1 MKSVRWRFTGAV
13 AVSAMVITPLI
24 ALPASADSAETSIG
38 DLTVLGTTDVHGNVF
53 NWDYFADSVPTKEAD
68 QRGLARVATV
78 AEQVRAAKGA
88 ESVVMVDNGDFIQ
101 GTPLTYLAAEQPDK
115 LVSEG
120 HPMAEALKAI
130 GYDAQ
135 NLGNHEF
142 NYGLD
147 FLEDYQGQVEGS
159 GTPLL
164 GANVETLPGT
174 SLSFEPYVIL
184 DKVVGGQTI
193 KVGILGLV
201 TPGVRIWD
209 KANVEGKLVFHDL
222 VLTAQEYVPQMKAEG
237 ADVVVALVHS
247 GQDAAGVEWDPDLLQ
262 ENVATSVST
271 LVNDIDLVVAGHS
284 HVNIPSQVFHAPDG
298 DPVLYTQPY
307 FWARSA
313 SEVTLPIAADGDGYK
328 VNWPETDDEIKALST
343 AHYSLDYS
351 DSPSIAEHPTL
362 PGDHQATIDYV
373 NSVVAT
379 NLVELK
385 TETSRYEDTPI
396 LDIIGYVMEN
406 SVRDALVG
414 TEYEGLPVIAQ
425 TSPFSRTSVFPQ
437 GDLRVRDVA
446 GLYIY
451 DNTLAAQ
458 RITGAQL
465 KAYLKYSA
473 RYFVQVTDETP
484 WDPETS
490 TGAQYPGETRGIPDY
505 NYDAITGPVAY
516 ELDIRNDLGERVQ
529 NLRHADGTPVADDD
543 VFVLAVNNYRQ
554 NGGGGF
560 PVGDFETIWDEQLEI
575 RQLIIDY
582 AESVGV
588 IDQANFHEVNWKLI
602 TEDAPVADQTPAE
615 GKDGNVL
622 FANDW
627 LSSIAE
633 FANTIAAADEV
644 LVADWDGDGV
654 DTFILRTGNEYTFL
668 ETNRV
673 DSDSFVEV
681 LGQPEDAAVVGDFD
695 GDGYDD
701 LALRTAG
708 TAVFDIYFIN
718 SSSVDPDLTFAYG
731 RPSDVP
737 VAGDWDGDGVDSLGV
752 QRGATFFLRNELSG
766 GAADAPFTFGRAG
779 DIALTGDFDGDGADS
794 IAVVRDGKTFV
805 KNTLVGG
812 GADSVLVFGRA
823 TDTRVVGD
831 FFGTGTDTLAVIR

>member
-1 MKSVRWRFTGAV
+1 M
-13 AVSAMVITPLI
+13 
-24 ALPASADSAETSIG
+24 
-38 DLTVLGTTDVHGNVF
+38 
-53 NWDYFADSVPTKEAD
+53 
-68 QRGLARVATV
+68 
-78 AEQVRAAKGA
+78 
-88 ESVVMVDNGDFIQ
+88 
-101 GTPLTYLAAEQPDK
+101 
-115 LVSEG
+115 
-120 HPMAEALKAI
+120 
-130 GYDAQ
+130 
-135 NLGNHEF
+135 
-142 NYGLD
+142 
-147 FLEDYQGQVEGS
+147 GS
-159 GTPLL
+159 
-164 GANVETLPGT
+164 
-174 SLSFEPYVIL
+174 
-184 DKVVGGQTI
+184 
-193 KVGILGLV
+193 
-201 TPGVRIWD
+201 
-209 KANVEGKLVFHDL
+209 
-222 VLTAQEYVPQMKAEG
+222 
-237 ADVVVALVHS
+237 
-247 GQDAAGVEWDPDLLQ
+247 
-262 ENVATSVST
+262 
-271 LVNDIDLVVAGHS
+271 
-284 HVNIPSQVFHAPDG
+284 
-298 DPVLYTQPY
+298 
-307 FWARSA
+307 
-313 SEVTLPIAADGDGYK
+313 
-328 VNWPETDDEIKALST
+328 
-343 AHYSLDYS
+343 
-351 DSPSIAEHPTL
+351 
-362 PGDHQATIDYV
+362 
-373 NSVVAT
+373 
-379 NLVELK
+379 
-385 TETSRYEDTPI
+385 
-396 LDIIGYVMEN
+396 
-406 SVRDALVG
+406 
-414 TEYEGLPVIAQ
+414 
-425 TSPFSRTSVFPQ
+425 
-437 GDLRVRDVA
+437 
-446 GLYIY
+446 
-451 DNTLAAQ
+451 
-458 RITGAQL
+458 
-465 KAYLKYSA
+465 
-473 RYFVQVTDETP
+473 
-484 WDPETS
+484 ETS